1 MADAGLA
8 RTRIAG
14 LTGQAGIGLR
24 QLGIGRLLVTLL
36 VLVGATLVAR
46 YGWKVPL
53 VIAAERAL
61 YDVRVAYT
69 ARKVDQDD
77 RIVMVVYTDE
87 TLAATGKRS
96 PLDRTI
102 LAKALTR
109 IDSFHPKAIGIDILI
124 DQPQPED
131 PTIIKAFQAM
141 KTPTF
146 LAYASAEVAEDKIML
161 WQQQFLENF
170 QKQIAMGNV
179 KPASVMIQT
188 DDDNVLRSWP
198 RMKPGTPDLM
208 PIAMFPPGKARFS
221 HYDRS
226 IRYRLP
232 ATNEQ
237 PVFAAIPIDRFADD
251 ALFASPLATELFRKQ
266 IEGKYVLIG
275 GNIQDIDIFQTPM
288 NRAPG
293 TRLTWGVETYAHMLA
308 QELDGDLASPI
319 PSWINW
325 VAAITVIVLAVFT
338 AMSNAAPALV
348 GVLIAS
354 QFAVIA
360 VVPFMLQARGVDTQ
374 ALPAFGW
381 VIGWILAFADVGVA
395 ARAVGSEQ
403 RKFAQSAL
411 GKYLPRDIAAEIL
424 RDPDSLALHGEKRE
438 IFVVF
443 TDLEGFTKL
452 SHAIEPEL
460 VATLLNRYLEM
471 LSDVVLKHGGTI
483 DKFVGDAVVA
493 FWGAP
498 ISRPDDGERA
508 AKAAWAMYQAG
519 EDFRKSVPDG
529 VPAIGKTRVGLH
541 HGEAIVGNFGGE
553 GRIQY
558 TALGDSMNTASR
570 LESANKQLKSNV
582 LVSREAAELS
592 GLDWYRLLGRIVLRG
607 RATPVEIMEP
617 VPDLPEEERHAFNE
631 LARRAMTGDVSAITA
646 LGKNSAMNPND
657 AALANFVYRLTH
669 QEEGGYFVLD

>member
-1 MADAGLA
+1 M
-8 RTRIAG
+8 
-14 LTGQAGIGLR
+14 R
-24 QLGIGRLLVTLL
+24 QLGIVRLLLTLL
-36 VLVGATLVAR
+36 FLAAALYVAR
-46 YGWKVPL
+46 YGWNVPF
-53 VIAAERAL
+53 VVEAERAL
-61 YDVRVAYT
+61 YDLRSVYT
-69 ARKVDQDD
+69 AERVDQDD

-131 PTIIKAFQAM
+131 PVIIKAFQSM
-141 KTPTF
+141 KTPTY
-146 LAYASAEVAEDKIML
+146 LAYASARTAEDKIML
-161 WQQQFLENF
+161 WQQEFLENF
-170 QKQIAMGNV
+170 QKQIASGNV
-179 KPASVMIQT
+179 HPASIMIQT
-188 DDDNVLRSWP
+188 DRDNVLRSWP
-198 RMKPGTPDLM
+198 SLQKGEPDLL
-208 PIAMFPPGKARFS
+208 PIALFPEAKQKFGMF
-221 HYDRS
+221 DRS

-232 ATNEQ
+232 AYNER
-237 PVFAAIPIDRFADD
+237 PVFATIPIDTFAED
-251 ALFASPLATELFRKQ
+251 ALFQSPEAEALFRKQ

-275 GNIQDIDIFQTPM
+275 GNIQDIDIFETPM
-288 NRAPG
+288 NRAQG
-293 TRLTWGVETYAHMLA
+293 SKLMWGVESFAHMLA
-308 QELDGDLASPI
+308 QELDGQMAPPLSRSLKWAIAILLILLA
-319 PSWINW
+319 
-325 VAAITVIVLAVFT
+325 TLT
-338 AMSNAAPALV
+338 AMSNARPVIVGGMILAQIAAVAYAP
-348 GVLIAS
+348 I
-354 QFAVIA
+354 F
-360 VVPFMLQARGVDTQ
+360 LQEHGFDTQ
-374 ALPAFGW
+374 GMPAFGW
-381 VIGWILAFADVGVA
+381 LGGWLLAFMAVGMA

-452 SHAIEPEL
+452 SHAIEPEM

-471 LSDVVLKHGGTI
+471 LSDVVLEHGGTI

-519 EDFRKSVPDG
+519 ETFRKSVPEG

-541 HGEAIVGNFGGE
+541 HGDAIVGNFGGE

-570 LESANKQLKSNV
+570 LESANKQLKSHV

-592 GLDWYRLLGRIVLRG
+592 GLDWYRPLGRVVLRG
-607 RATPVEIMEP
+607 RATPIDIMEP
-617 VPDLPEEERHAFNE
+617 VPDESPEERKKFTE
-631 LARRAMTGDVSAITA
+631 LAKKAMQGDVSAVTA
-646 LGKNSAMNPND
+646 LSKSSATNPKD
-657 AALANFVYRLTH
+657 AALANFVYRLSH